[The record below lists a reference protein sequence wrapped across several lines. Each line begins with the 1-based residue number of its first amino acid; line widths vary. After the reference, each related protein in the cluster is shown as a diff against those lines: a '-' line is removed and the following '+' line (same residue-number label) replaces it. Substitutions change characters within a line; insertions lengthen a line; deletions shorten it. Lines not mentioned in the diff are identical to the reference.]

1 MLMPSEHMLNGSTK
15 WDLGKL
21 KMTSTALMQQDAI
34 HRLYMHSTSKPLS
47 RPTHTHTHI
56 RTLKLLHIDSS
67 KSVLKIEMC
76 ANLCKKQRKQTKAQV
91 KYAAS
96 EMRKSKQETKN
107 EHSKY

>member
-1 MLMPSEHMLNGSTK
+1 MLMSCEHMLNGSTK

-21 KMTSTALMQQDAI
+21 KMTSAELMQQDAI
-34 HRLYMHSTSKPLS
+34 HKLPYVSICSPQVN
-47 RPTHTHTHI
+47 PYADAHT
-56 RTLKLLHIDSS
+56 RTLTLIHIDSS

-91 KYAAS
+91 KYAVS

>member
-1 MLMPSEHMLNGSTK
+1 MGLRETK
-15 WDLGKL
+15 DDVSCAYAAGCNPQ
-21 KMTSTALMQQDAI
+21 TI
-34 HRLYMHSTSKPLS
+34 HTYMHSTSKPLS
-47 RPTHTHTHI
+47 RPTNTHTHI